1 MFNFSAAHG
10 ATTGE
15 SVGVSIPTTLP
26 DNIRA
31 YYQTMSTQDLSNQLA
46 LDEEAKDV
54 MLVPRWEN
62 CASIH
67 MRFKGK
73 PEGAV
78 LAALSGKFYVKVRG
92 AAVRPF
98 CKRPGWIAPSS
109 NEPVPQEEARIN
121 TPWGIKTCR
130 RPAINNRDD
139 GVARAEYT
147 ATILKSGLN
156 FEGRSP
162 AVMKEAAPHEKW
174 CHDSNWVLGGCTCI
188 ESWYI
193 GKASQPESAL
203 IGVTETLGFQGVIM
217 IHMHAP
223 SDVEHFYVLEQNKW
237 QHGAAYNLQQFIA
250 DILVYQAAWTSHKEA
265 SHLTATCWG
274 TGDMSHDRRTV
285 LCVCVFVISRCVCHC
300 VFLLNLMYSRQCWK
314 FLCDTW

>member
-15 SVGVSIPTTLP
+15 SVGVSIPATLP
-26 DNIRA
+26 DNIKA

-62 CASIH
+62 CVSIH
-67 MRFKGK
+67 MRFKGQ

-147 ATILKSGLN
+147 ATILRVG
-156 FEGRSP
+156 
-162 AVMKEAAPHEKW
+162 
-174 CHDSNWVLGGCTCI
+174 
-188 ESWYI
+188 
-193 GKASQPESAL
+193 
-203 IGVTETLGFQGVIM
+203 
-217 IHMHAP
+217 
-223 SDVEHFYVLEQNKW
+223 
-237 QHGAAYNLQQFIA
+237 
-250 DILVYQAAWTSHKEA
+250 
-265 SHLTATCWG
+265 
-274 TGDMSHDRRTV
+274 
-285 LCVCVFVISRCVCHC
+285 
-300 VFLLNLMYSRQCWK
+300 
-314 FLCDTW
+314 